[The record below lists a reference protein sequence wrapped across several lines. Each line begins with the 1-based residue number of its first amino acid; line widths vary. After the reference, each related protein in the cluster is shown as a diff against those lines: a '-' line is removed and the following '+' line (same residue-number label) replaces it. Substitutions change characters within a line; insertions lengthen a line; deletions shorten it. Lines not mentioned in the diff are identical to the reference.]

1 MAGDS
6 DKQRTE
12 RTPWKFFRFRS
23 IDNLIAKYPKPP
35 KDNEKKQNKVHFNKR
50 GNCASQK

>member
-1 MAGDS
+1 MDGDS

-12 RTPWKFFRFRS
+12 RTPCKCFRCRYV
-23 IDNLIAKYPKPP
+23 DNLIAKCPKPP
-35 KDNEKKQNKVHFNKR
+35 KDNEKRLNQVYLSER